1 MNEQSVAA
9 ASRSASACQNWASRW
24 RARTVGLGQEVPLLD
39 GRLVP
44 YVSLDNAASTPPL
57 RDVVDAVQRFLP
69 YYSSVH
75 RGAGFKSRVSTAAYH
90 DAHET
95 LARFVGA
102 ETTTNTVVFGK
113 NTTEAINKLAFRYPL
128 GRRSVVLSTA
138 MEHHSNDLPWR
149 GRATVVRATV
159 TPEGRVDE
167 DDVDRLLAAYGERIA
182 LMTVSGASNV
192 TGFVQP
198 VHRLARKA
206 HAVGAAILVD
216 AAQLAPHRRIDVRP
230 DDDPEHLDF
239 VALSGHKMY
248 APFGTGVLVG
258 RRDIFLQGAPEYQ
271 GGGTVDIV
279 TPDEVHWAGLP
290 DREEAGSPNVVGAV
304 ATAAAARAL
313 MDTGMENVE
322 RHEAWLTTYALERL
336 QSLPGISLY
345 GATDPHRTHD
355 RVGVIAFNLAAIHHA
370 LVAAILGYEGESASA
385 AAASV
390 RSRTSLI
397 SWSAKNPT
405 GLSGTERFGT
415 GIARADRVWS
425 ASVSGSTTRPTISM
439 PSSRCCSGSR
449 GMITRARTATC
460 PRAAIAHLSDTKR
473 CFPPPSRW
481 QTGSKPYHRVER
493 FPIDVAGLSGVGIRG
508 RRRANAG
515 PARIGRTPDGTI
527 RFGQG
532 SEVRVRFRAR
542 PAFL

>member
-9 ASRSASACQNWASRW
+9 AGRSASACQDWASRW

-44 YVSLDNAASTPPL
+44 YISLDNAASTPPL

-90 DAHET
+90 EAHET

-167 DDVDRLLAAYGERIA
+167 DDVDRLLAAHGERIA

-216 AAQLAPHRRIDVRP
+216 AAQLAPHRRIDVKP
-230 DDDPEHLDF
+230 DNDPEHLDF

-258 RRDIFLQGAPEYQ
+258 RRDIFLQSAPEYR

-322 RHEAWLTTYALERL
+322 RHEALLTTYALERL
-336 QSLPGISLY
+336 QSLSGISLY
-345 GATDPHRTHD
+345 GASDPHRTHD

-370 LVAAILGYEGESASA
+370 LVAAILGYEGGIG
-385 AAASV
+385 V
-390 RSRTSLI
+390 RSGCFCAQPYVAHLLERKEPDQAFWHRAIRDRDRSRRPGMVRISLGI
-397 SWSAKNPT
+397 YNTPDDIDA
-405 GLSGTERFGT
+405 LVEMLQR
-415 GIARADRVWS
+415 IARNDYKGTYGHA
-425 ASVSGSTTRPTISM
+425 
-439 PSSRCCSGSR
+439 
-449 GMITRARTATC
+449 
-460 PRAAIAHLSDTKR
+460 
-473 CFPPPSRW
+473 PPSGDC
-481 QTGSKPYHRVER
+481 TPVGYEEVLPTPFS
-493 FPIDVAGLSGVGIRG
+493 VANS
-508 RRRANAG
+508 
-515 PARIGRTPDGTI
+515 
-527 RFGQG
+527 
-532 SEVRVRFRAR
+532 
-542 PAFL
+542 